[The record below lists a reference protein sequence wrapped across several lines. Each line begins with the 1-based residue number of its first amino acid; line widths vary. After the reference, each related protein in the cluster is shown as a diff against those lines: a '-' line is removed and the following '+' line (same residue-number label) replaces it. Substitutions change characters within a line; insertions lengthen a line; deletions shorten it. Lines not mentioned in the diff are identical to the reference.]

1 MALLAVVHG
10 VLAVAVAAKLRT
22 ITVSA
27 AEKDALV
34 VFQPS
39 GRKGRFPVG
48 TPVLSAARELGVY
61 VESICGGRGICG
73 KCQVSV
79 AEGQFAKF
87 GITSHASSLS
97 AIGPIENRYDEKR
110 GLADGCRLSCSAT
123 IEGDLVVDIPDAFKV
138 AGQTIR
144 KDATTDAM
152 VRNPVVRPYYL
163 EVAEPDMHNPL
174 GDGDRLLLALSEQ
187 FGITDVSISHFLKR
201 DLQKTLRKADWK
213 VTVVVHDN
221 GSTKRIVSIRE
232 GYDDLVTGL
241 AVDIGSTTIA
251 AHLTDLTSGEILC
264 STGVANPQIR
274 FGEDLMSRVSYVMM
288 NTDGRENLRSAVVDA
303 VNGLVDQLLE
313 QSDTPREA
321 LLDAVFV
328 ANPVMH
334 HLFLGWDPTEIGQA
348 PFALVQSAAVN
359 CAASDIGLK
368 LAAGCQVY
376 LLPLIAGHVGA
387 DAAAVLLAQ
396 HPETETHATLVVD
409 VGTNAEIALWDGTQL
424 LAASSPTGPAFEGA
438 ETSCGQR
445 AAPGAIERIRIDKET
460 LKCRYKIIGVDEW
473 SDDPSFEEKAA
484 KLGVTGICGSGI
496 IEIMGE
502 MLLAGI
508 ISPDGIIRAPKTEA
522 EEGIL
527 VENDRTWSFVV
538 REGTPHIQITQN
550 DVRAI
555 QLAKAALYAGV
566 KLLMAKSGLQQ
577 VEEIRL
583 AGAFGSYIDPAYA
596 MLLGLV
602 PDCKVENVKAVGNA
616 AGQGALIALLD
627 HTARERIETT
637 AQNVTKIETALE
649 AEFQDLFVAAM
660 GLPNTQDAF
669 EQTRQHFD
677 MATFVPTQSGEEG
690 ARPRRRGRRNRAR

>member
-1 MALLAVVHG
+1 M
-10 VLAVAVAAKLRT
+10 
-22 ITVSA
+22 
-27 AEKDALV
+27 
-34 VFQPS
+34 
-39 GRKGRFPVG
+39 
-48 TPVLSAARELGVY
+48 
-61 VESICGGRGICG
+61 
-73 KCQVSV
+73 
-79 AEGQFAKF
+79 
-87 GITSHASSLS
+87 
-97 AIGPIENRYDEKR
+97 
-110 GLADGCRLSCSAT
+110 
-123 IEGDLVVDIPDAFKV
+123 
-138 AGQTIR
+138 
-144 KDATTDAM
+144 
-152 VRNPVVRPYYL
+152 
-163 EVAEPDMHNPL
+163 
-174 GDGDRLLLALSEQ
+174 
-187 FGITDVSISHFLKR
+187 
-201 DLQKTLRKADWK
+201 
-213 VTVVVHDN
+213 TVVVHDN
-221 GSTKRIVSIRE
+221 GTTKRIVSIRE

-288 NTDGRENLRSAVVDA
+288 NADGLENLRSAVVDA
-303 VNGLVDQLLE
+303 VNGLVDQLFE
-313 QSDTPREA
+313 QSDTPRKA

-409 VGTNAEIALWDGTQL
+409 VGTNAEIALWDGAQL

-460 LKCRYKIIGVDEW
+460 LKCRYKIIGIDEW

-527 VENDRTWSFVV
+527 VQNDRTWSFVI
-538 REGTPHIQITQN
+538 REGTPHIQVTQN

-555 QLAKAALYAGV
+555 QLAKAALNAGV
-566 KLLMAKSGLQQ
+566 KLLMAKSGLHQ

-627 HTARERIETT
+627 HAARERIETT
-637 AQNVTKIETALE
+637 VQNVTKIETALE

-669 EQTRQHFD
+669 EQTRQHFG
-677 MATFVPTQSGEEG
+677 MTTFVPTQSGEEG